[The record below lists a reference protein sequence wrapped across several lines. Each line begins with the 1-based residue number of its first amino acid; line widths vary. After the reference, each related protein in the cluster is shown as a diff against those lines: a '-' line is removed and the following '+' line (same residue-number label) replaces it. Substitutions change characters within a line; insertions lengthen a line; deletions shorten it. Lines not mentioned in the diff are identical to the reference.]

1 MKARSDAENHKNCNL
16 SRKMELIAICRGKCQ
31 ISRFVAVDAKYRDSA
46 PTATN
51 FCPCFIWRISNFPL
65 FLRQNE
71 DTEIC
76 HETLIKKCAFQVH
89 RHLQFSDY
97 LLYSDV
103 KSIKMYINPRLLD
116 QSH

>member
-1 MKARSDAENHKNCNL
+1 MKYHGGHVYSVIMLLLLIRIENVYH
-16 SRKMELIAICRGKCQ
+16 
-31 ISRFVAVDAKYRDSA
+31 D
-46 PTATN
+46 
-51 FCPCFIWRISNFPL
+51 FIWRISNFPL